1 MPTQITGT
9 LTVAPVSITGT
20 LSATPVAITGT
31 LTARDGRDG
40 TDGGI
45 VATAPAGEAISA
57 ARGVYLALDGAT
69 VKVYRASSSDPAKA
83 AQGFITVAVDTG
95 TEVTVY
101 NAGPI
106 TGLSGITP
114 GQPYYLGAAGQ
125 FVAAP
130 PSGAALVQRLG
141 AGAGSDRIAGLVEPA
156 AIVV

>member
-9 LTVAPVSITGT
+9 LIVSPVAITGT
-20 LSATPVAITGT
+20 LAAAPVQITGT

-45 VATAPAGEAISA
+45 VATAPAAEAISA

-69 VKVYRASSSDPAKA
+69 VKVYLASATDATKA
-83 AQGFITVAVDTG
+83 AQGFIVVAVSAG
-95 TEVTVY
+95 TSVTVY

-114 GQPYYLGAAGQ
+114 QQPYYLGAAGQ
-125 FVAAP
+125 FVSAP
-130 PSGAALVQRLG
+130 PSGAAIIQRLG
-141 AGAGSDRIAGLVEPA
+141 TGAGTDRIAGLVEPPVE
-156 AIVV
+156 VV